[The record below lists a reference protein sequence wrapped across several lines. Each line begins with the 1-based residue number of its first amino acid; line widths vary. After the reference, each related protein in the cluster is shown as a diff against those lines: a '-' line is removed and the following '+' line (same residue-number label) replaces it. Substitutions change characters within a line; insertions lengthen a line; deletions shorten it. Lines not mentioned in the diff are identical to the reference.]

1 MAQRFDDWEGE
12 YLAHFRTKGS
22 KNGVRRFQTESG
34 AWTPL
39 GLKERRE
46 REGWGE
52 GNRKA
57 AKYDRKYKKYAE
69 KMHNARN
76 SDEAAKYGKK
86 ASLYVAKRN
95 TANGIISKKE
105 YREIR
110 AEDRRE
116 ERQERREEKEY
127 KRREAQER
135 MAAYKEEQRK
145 KNPKTMTDEEL
156 KAAIERKKMETEY
169 RELNKSPLLK
179 TGEKLVSGYMDY
191 RVKKQEAEA
200 ARKKMELEMK
210 RMETEVTKSKERT
223 KQTIQEAKKAESEAK
238 KMAEDVKGGLKI
250 SRKADLKKAKTEYRG
265 TTLRGNIVRALGT
278 KMNAG
283 LKDKYTKIRSTQGQI
298 AADKALKGAKKAE
311 ADAQRRAQEK
321 QQKDQQRE
329 QEKERRRQERLMRQY
344 GFGKGGKL
352 N

>member
-1 MAQRFDDWEGE
+1 MATFDGWEDQIYGAC
-12 YLAHFRTKGS
+12 LTDGQDFLMHFRTKGS
-22 KNGVRRFQTESG
+22 KNGVRRFQNEDGT
-34 AWTPL
+34 WTPL
-39 GLKERRE
+39 GLRERKE
-46 REGWGE
+46 REGWGDKE
-52 GNRKA
+52 ARREAKRQAKAERKA
-57 AKYDRKYKKYAE
+57 QRA
-69 KMHNARN
+69 ARL
-76 SDEAAKYGKK
+76 EAH
-86 ASLYVAKRN
+86 
-95 TANGIISKKE
+95 
-105 YREIR
+105 
-110 AEDRRE
+110 RE
-116 ERQERREEKEY
+116 ER
-127 KRREAQER
+127 
-135 MAAYKEEQRK
+135 RK
-145 KNPKTMTDEEL
+145 SNPKTMTDAEL

-169 RELNKSPLLK
+169 RELSKSPLLK

-265 TTLRGNIVRALGT
+265 TTLRGNIARALGT